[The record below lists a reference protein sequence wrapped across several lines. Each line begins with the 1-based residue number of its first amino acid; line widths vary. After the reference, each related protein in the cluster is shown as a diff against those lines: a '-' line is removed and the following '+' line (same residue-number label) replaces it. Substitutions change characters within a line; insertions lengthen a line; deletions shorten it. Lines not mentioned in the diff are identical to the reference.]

1 VLNNVEQI
9 IDHLGLS
16 AAIKLLNFD
25 SGYTLLPLAAS
36 ASIPQPFSKR
46 IFVQQCLTSFTAC
59 NRL

>member
-1 VLNNVEQI
+1 MIE
-9 IDHLGLS
+9 HLGLS
-16 AAIKLLNFD
+16 ASINLFNFS

-46 IFVQQCLTSFTAC
+46 IFLQHCPTSFTAR